1 MQIYEETEKQREAV
15 RLLSGKAKHCL
26 LYGGSRSGKTVIL
39 VNALLFRS
47 LKTKSRHV
55 ILRKYF
61 NHVKQ
66 SIWYDTLPKV
76 MDLCFPK
83 LKEMC
88 KFDRSDWFVQFPNKS
103 EIWIGGLDDK
113 ERTEK
118 ILGRE
123 FTTIFFNE
131 CSEIG
136 WEARNIAMTRLSEK
150 NPLTKRAYYDCNPPK
165 RSHWTHKLFIEKV
178 DPLSDFDLDDADNYA
193 SLLMNPVDNVQ
204 NIDPDYISGVLAKLP
219 PLLRDRFLLGL
230 FVSDDSDIFRPEWIK
245 KSEPFPDRSDL
256 CLVVQ
261 ACDPAMS
268 EKDTACETS
277 ITTLGLDY
285 DGLIHETETV
295 SGRWSWRDL
304 KAACRSAHD
313 AHKPDYFGV
322 ERVAA
327 QRWLGD
333 ELKEE
338 GINVV
343 QLEADADKIR
353 RAITVTDLFEQDRV
367 RVNDPK
373 TRKQLLEFP
382 PQDEKGLR
390 DRVDSFVYA
399 LRLIKLYGGGEF
411 VKPVDKYK
419 GLDARS
425 KQFWQNHFEEMD
437 EKPSVGATFG
447 RIING

>member
-1 MQIYEETEKQREAV
+1 MDYENTAKQTEAV
-15 RLLSGKAKHCL
+15 KLLCGDAKHAL
-26 LYGGSRSGKTVIL
+26 LYGGSRSGKTFLL
-39 VNALLFRS
+39 VKALLVRS

-55 ILRKYF
+55 ILRKHF

-76 MDLCFPK
+76 MNLCFPR
-83 LKEMC
+83 LYEMS
-88 KFDRSDWFVQFPNKS
+88 KFDKSDWFVTLPNGS
-103 EIWIGGLDDK
+103 ELWIGGLDDK

-118 ILGRE
+118 ILGKE
-123 FTTIFFNE
+123 YSTIMFNE
-131 CSEIG
+131 CSEIS
-136 WEARNIAMTRLSEK
+136 WEARNIAMTRLAEK
-150 NPLTKRAYYDCNPPK
+150 NSLMKRAYYDCNPPK
-165 RSHWTHKLFIEKV
+165 RSHWSCKLFIEHT
-178 DPLSDFDLDDADNYA
+178 DPLSDAELDDPENYA
-193 SLLMNPVDNVQ
+193 ALLMNPTDNLQ
-204 NIDPDYISGVLAKLP
+204 NIDADYVNGVLANLP
-219 PLLRDRFLLGL
+219 PLLRDRFLHGL

-245 KSEPFPDRSDL
+245 KSDAILDRSEYP
-256 CLVVQ
+256 LVVM

-268 EKDTACETS
+268 ERDTACETS
-277 ITTLGLDY
+277 ITTLGLAY
-285 DGLIHETETV
+285 DGLIHEIETI

-304 KAACRSAHD
+304 KASCRAAHD
-313 AHKPDYFGV
+313 SHKPDYFGV

-333 ELKEE
+333 ELQED

-382 PQDEKGLR
+382 PQDEHGLR

-399 LRLIKLYGGGEF
+399 LRLIKRYGGAEYER
-411 VKPVDKYK
+411 PVDKYA

-425 KQFWQNHFEEMD
+425 KQFWKNHFDEMN
-437 EKPSVGATFG
+437 ERPGVGAALG
-447 RIING
+447 RLING